1 LGLPICRRIV
11 QEHQGNLNIVSTVQQ
26 GTTVFI
32 TLPTQHGQDK
42 ASFIE
47 A

>member
-11 QEHQGNLNIVSTVQQ
+11 QEHQGNFNIVSTVQQ

-32 TLPTQHGQDK
+32 TLPTQYGQNG
-42 ASFIE
+42 ASFFE